1 MVSCMTRSTDKLLSE
16 IETFIEKHK
25 MSPTA
30 FGEASMGDRH
40 LVRRLKGGGSV
51 TLDTADRLRVYM
63 AEYRAPRPKRRA
75 EGNAVAA

>member
-16 IETFIEKHK
+16 IETFIEKHR

-51 TLDTADRLRVYM
+51 TLDTADRLRIFM
-63 AEYRAPRPKRRA
+63 ADYRPPRPRA
-75 EGNAVAA
+75 KGNGHAVAA